1 MEGTYGAAIV
11 ELQVSQDMSLFVMA
25 QVMSHDVI

>member
-1 MEGTYGAAIV
+1 MEENSAAIV

-25 QVMSHDVI
+25 QVMSHDVT